1 MNKDYTRTDATL
13 YVSSD
18 QNASA
23 VRCARGGAFQATAH
37 RPWILTTGL
46 TVSSPVQGR
55 RAEHRLQCV
64 FTQSPD
70 EPASGRSSAV
80 PSTVPSAVPSGLTF
94 G

>member
-1 MNKDYTRTDATL
+1 MNKDSRVPTTL

-18 QNASA
+18 KNASA
-23 VRCARGGAFQATAH
+23 VRARRRLPSLQTMDPYHDRPH
-37 RPWILTTGL
+37 RFL
-46 TVSSPVQGR
+46 SPVQGR

-80 PSTVPSAVPSGLTF
+80 PSTVPSAVPSVLTF